1 MALKFEHGTQL
12 SLEGSIGRTPMVLK
26 AVPFLQLLAIRGGF
40 QGDLSQ
46 MIKLLFGLKGGN
58 RGRGERA
65 PCSVELRVGLL
76 ELRCR
81 RCKALNL
88 EALEITKVLVEPGS
102 GLKVR

>member
-12 SLEGSIGRTPMVLK
+12 GLEGRVSRTPMFLK
-26 AVPFLQLLAIRGGF
+26 AVAFLPLLAVRSCV
-40 QGDLSQ
+40 QSDLSQ

-81 RCKALNL
+81 RCETLNL
-88 EALEITKVLVEPGS
+88 ETLKITKFLVNRG
-102 GLKVR
+102 VA